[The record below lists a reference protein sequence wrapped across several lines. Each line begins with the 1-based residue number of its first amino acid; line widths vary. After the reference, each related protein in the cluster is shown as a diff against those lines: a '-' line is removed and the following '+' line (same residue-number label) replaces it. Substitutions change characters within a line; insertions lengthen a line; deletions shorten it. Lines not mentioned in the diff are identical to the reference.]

1 MIFSK
6 RTYFIFTFFMLFL
19 IVLSYFTVDKSIS
32 LYFIKNASIYKEFG
46 KTASMLGESHWYI
59 GIALIGLIYSKFIKK
74 NELYK
79 NRFLFLLYAN
89 IFSGFISIVSKMFF
103 GRLRPWKLEN
113 GEDSFGF
120 LIAQNPEFTLFQNIE
135 YHISMMIQNSTH
147 YTSFPSGHATTS
159 FAVFTFMSII
169 APKYIYL
176 WLSITLLGVGSR
188 ILANDHFLS
197 DVFAGALV
205 GTLATLFVCYK
216 LKLYPHKPIL

>member
-6 RTYFIFTFFMLFL
+6 RTYFIFTFTMLLL
-19 IVLSYFTVDKSIS
+19 IVTSYFTVDKIVS
-32 LYFIKNASIYKEFG
+32 LYFIEHADIYKQFG

-59 GIALIGLIYSKFIKK
+59 GIAILGAVYSTYIKK
-74 NELYK
+74 NELYQS
-79 NRFLFLLYAN
+79 RFLFLLYSN
-89 IFSGFISIVSKMFF
+89 IFSGFISLVAKMVF

-113 GEDSFGF
+113 AGDSFGF
-120 LIAQNPEFTLFQNIE
+120 LIAQNPEFTFLQNIE

-176 WLSITLLGVGSR
+176 WFSITLLGAGSR
-188 ILANDHFLS
+188 ILANDHFIS
-197 DVFAGALV
+197 DVFAGALI
-205 GTLATLFVCYK
+205 GILSTLFICYK
-216 LKLYPHKPIL
+216 LKIYPQKSI